1 MTDNKKSNRRKRA
14 AITAILLLLAL
25 LIGWDRCT
33 EKEEPKS
40 DAGTSATTNIA
51 EKHSDKEPH
60 KPQPSQL
67 RQKAKRNRRP
77 KVTEEPVI
85 IQKTVEKQPE
95 EEIECMPSEQP
106 VNTKPQPEPKK
117 DEQHVVEAEEPAE
130 VFAPSKHRFA
140 IGVRAGAGYSSI
152 TSLGG
157 MTESYNVRPQF
168 TLKEKGSVVFRGGIY
183 GTWRYGM
190 IGAELG
196 VDYMRLSGSTEKHTA
211 TTDLTEKMSVG
222 CDALAPQLMFRFYP
236 YDGFYMSAG
245 AMAVLPFHT
254 SVGYETSRTGTIY
267 RQQDELAAKHLR
279 ETVSSNVQFAPA
291 LKIGYTDK
299 NTGLEA
305 AVEYDYGATDLLHT
319 NKNEYGYTER
329 CNNSHYI
336 GVSIGYTI
344 DLNKKVQN
352 KKD

>member
-33 EKEEPKS
+33 EKEEPKN

-51 EKHSDKEPH
+51 EKHNDKEPH
-60 KPQPSQL
+60 KPQPSVI
-67 RQKAKRNRRP
+67 RQKTKRNRRQ
-77 KVTEEPVI
+77 KVTEEPVVS
-85 IQKTVEKQPE
+85 QKPVEKQPE
-95 EEIECMPSEQP
+95 EEIWAEMPVRKP
-106 VNTKPQPEPKK
+106 VKTEPQPETKE
-117 DEQHVVEAEEPAE
+117 EQNTVEEPAQQ
-130 VFAPSKHRFA
+130 FAPSKHRFA

-168 TLKEKGSVVFRGGIY
+168 TLKEKGSIVFRGGIF

-196 VDYMRLSGSTEKHTA
+196 VDYLRLSGSTEKNTA
-211 TTDLTEKMSVG
+211 AINLTEKMSVG
-222 CDALAPQLMFRFYP
+222 SDALAPQLMFRFYP

-254 SVGYETSRTGTIY
+254 SVSYETSRTGTIY

-305 AVEYDYGATDLLHT
+305 AIEYDYGATDLLHT
-319 NKNEYGYTER
+319 KKNEYGYTER

-344 DLNKKVQN
+344 DLSKKVQN

>member
-1 MTDNKKSNRRKRA
+1 MTDKKKDNRRKRA

-25 LIGWDRCT
+25 LIGLDRCT
-33 EKEEPKS
+33 DKEEPKT
-40 DAGTSATTNIA
+40 DTGTGATAVTTKKQKDN
-51 EKHSDKEPH
+51 EPH

-67 RQKAKRNRRP
+67 RQKPKRTRRQ
-77 KVTEEPVI
+77 KVTETPVI
-85 IQKTVEKQPE
+85 NQEPAMPQPE
-95 EEIECMPSEQP
+95 EELIAVMPAEEP
-106 VNTKPQPEPKK
+106 VNIQPEPKK
-117 DEQHVVEAEEPAE
+117 EEQKPVEAEEPAE
-130 VFAPSKHRFA
+130 VFAPSKHQFA
-140 IGVRAGAGYSSI
+140 IGVRAGVGYSSI

-168 TLKEKGSVVFRGGIY
+168 TLKEKGSIVFRGGIF

-196 VDYMRLSGSTEKHTA
+196 LDYLRLSGSTEKNTA
-211 TTDLTEKMSVG
+211 AINLTEKMSVG

-254 SVGYETSRTGTIY
+254 SVSYETSRTGTIY

-291 LKIGYTDK
+291 LKIGYSDK
-299 NTGLEA
+299 KTGLEA
-305 AVEYDYGATDLLHT
+305 AIEYDYGATDLLHT
-319 NKNEYGYTER
+319 KKNEYGYTER